1 MEAETTAAA
10 AAATT
15 TAITTT
21 TATTIVTSNTTT
33 YSLKQQQQRD
43 IIEVGEQFYVTWRN
57 GDIQAGEVIEKR
69 RLKKSTHKQLDMI
82 GSNNNNNNNNNM
94 ENNNTEILSLED
106 YEYYIHFPQF
116 DRRLD
121 EWVTIDRIDLESTVL
136 SDAFDQHQKNKH
148 KHHHSHH
155 HHSQQH
161 HLLQLHQQQPK
172 RSKSE
177 TDINDPQQTKKEEKE
192 MMLVTLE
199 KEHEEMT
206 KVKNIQSIVLGKF
219 EIETWYFAPYPED
232 YCGEDVLYVCEF
244 CLKYMKKRATLRRH
258 YEKCPMRTPPGQLIY
273 NKEGLSMYEVDGKNH
288 KIYCQNLCLLSKLF
302 LDHKTLYY
310 DVDPFLFY
318 VLCEV
323 DINGSHIVGYFSKE
337 KHSQENYNLACILT
351 FPPYQ
356 RKGYGKF
363 LISISYELSKR
374 ENATGSPE
382 KPLSDLGKI
391 SYRSYWAF
399 VVLTYLNQSQAEK
412 DNITIADIARHTGI
426 RTEDILSTLHT
437 LNLIKYWKG
446 QHVISI
452 SAPVIQSHL
461 AQAKEINLCDPAYLQ
476 WSPPDKN
483 AGAVQLSK
491 K

>member
-1 MEAETTAAA
+1 MNMEEA
-10 AAATT
+10 
-15 TAITTT
+15 
-21 TATTIVTSNTTT
+21 VTSQPQPLALVPPLRN
-33 YSLKQQQQRD
+33 
-43 IIEVGEQFYVTWRN
+43 IEVGERFYVTWRN
-57 GDIQAGEVIEKR
+57 GDIQAGEIIEKR
-69 RLKKSTHKQLDMI
+69 RIKKSTSKQLDI
-82 GSNNNNNNNNNM
+82 LGDNID
-94 ENNNTEILSLED
+94 EILSLED
-106 YEYYIHFPQF
+106 YEYYIHFPHF

-121 EWVTIDRIDLESTVL
+121 EWVTIDRIDLDTIVL
-136 SDAFDQHQKNKH
+136 NDAFDNQKHKNKH
-148 KHHHSHH
+148 H
-155 HHSQQH
+155 QH
-161 HLLQLHQQQPK
+161 HYQQQPK

-177 TDINDPQQTKKEEKE
+177 SEVNDPTQPKKEEKE
-192 MMLVTLE
+192 TMLVTLE

-206 KVKNIQSIVLGKF
+206 KVKNIQSIVLGKY
-219 EIETWYFAPYPED
+219 EIETWYFSPYPED
-232 YCGEDVLYVCEF
+232 YCGEDVLYICEF

-258 YEKCPMRTPPGQLIY
+258 FEKCSMRTPPGVMIY
-273 NKEGLSMYEVDGKNH
+273 NKDGLSMYEVDGKSH
-288 KIYCQNLCLLSKLF
+288 KIYCQNMCLLSKLF

-323 DINGSHIVGYFSKE
+323 DANGSHIVGYFSKE

-374 ENATGSPE
+374 ESTTGSPE

-399 VVLTYLNQSQAEK
+399 SVLTYLNQSQVEK
-412 DNITIADIARHTGI
+412 DNITIVDIARNTGI

-452 SAPVIQSHL
+452 SPSVIQSHL
-461 AQAKEINLCDPAYLQ
+461 DQAKQINLCDPAYLQ
-476 WSPPDKN
+476 WTPPDKGSGT
-483 AGAVQLSK
+483 APLSK